1 MKAVTAGEF
10 IDKIVSNWKMMP
22 IARKTM
28 VNLLVITIVWAH
40 QILLWRRKDMIVK

>member
-22 IARKTM
+22 IARM
-28 VNLLVITIVWAH
+28 VNLLVITIDWAH
-40 QILLWRRKDMIVK
+40 QIVLWCRKDMIVK